1 MVHKKLTQEQK
12 TANIKQITKYN
23 MRKVIFFVT
32 LLFLGLN
39 VMAQDVSVSI
49 SDGIGDGEVKRRME
63 RGISDLLSEINR
75 ACAQERALRLDN
87 IDMALSGKRS
97 LQALWK
103 NLHFLC
109 EDNSIVERC
118 LTTAEGYAIRNIY
131 VEVNPMVQNYN
142 DEKERA
148 LTIRLTR
155 DGKIASIAMAASDA
169 VYGRIM
175 EQGLSVTDL
184 ERRAT
189 ILSFVENYRSFYD
202 EKDLASI
209 NRVFSEDAII
219 ITGTV
224 PMVKTGSSDMGSWSQ
239 NIKYTVQNK
248 AKYIKNLAA
257 NFKRNRYIKVTFSD
271 VEVVR
276 HPANPNYYGVT
287 LHQHWKSSNYEDD
300 GYLLL
305 IWEFRDGED
314 PLIHYRTWQPDR
326 IGKRSLSKDEI
337 INIMDFNIP
346 SIAQ

>member
-1 MVHKKLTQEQK
+1 MKRIFTLISLL
-12 TANIKQITKYN
+12 AIT
-23 MRKVIFFVT
+23 IWA
-32 LLFLGLN
+32 
-39 VMAQDVSVSI
+39 MAQDINMTIV
-49 SDGIGDGEVKRRME
+49 DGIQNTTVKNRME
-63 RGISDLLSEINR
+63 RGISKLLTEINQ
-75 ACAQERALRLDN
+75 ACAQERPLRLDG

-103 NLHFLC
+103 NLHFLI
-109 EDNSIVERC
+109 EDNTIVERC
-118 LTTAEGYAIRNIY
+118 LSSAEGYVIRNIY
-131 VEVNPMVQNYN
+131 TQVNPMIEGYN
-142 DEKERA
+142 DEPERA

-155 DGKIASIAMAASDA
+155 DGQIASVAMAASDA

-184 ERRAT
+184 ERRTT

-202 EKDLASI
+202 EKDLNSI
-209 NRVFSEDAII
+209 DRVFSDDAII

-224 PMVKTGSSDMGSWSQ
+224 PMQRNVSNDMGSWREQ
-239 NIKYTVQNK
+239 IKYKVQNK
-248 AKYIKNLAA
+248 PQYLNSLAA
-257 NFKRNRYIKVTFSD
+257 NFKRNKYIKVTFSD

-305 IWEFRDGED
+305 IWEFHDGQD
-314 PLIHYRTWQPDR
+314 PIIHYRTWQPDR
-326 IGKRSLSKDEI
+326 IGSHSLTKDEI

-346 SIAQ
+346 TLE

>member
-1 MVHKKLTQEQK
+1 MKRIFTLISLLT
-12 TANIKQITKYN
+12 IT
-23 MRKVIFFVT
+23 FWA
-32 LLFLGLN
+32 
-39 VMAQDVSVSI
+39 MAQDINMTIV
-49 SDGIGDGEVKRRME
+49 DGIQNTTVKNRME
-63 RGISDLLSEINR
+63 RGISKLLTEINQ
-75 ACAQERALRLDN
+75 ACAQERPLRLDG

-103 NLHFLC
+103 NLHFLI
-109 EDNSIVERC
+109 EDNTIVERC
-118 LTTAEGYAIRNIY
+118 LSSAEGYVIRNIY
-131 VEVNPMVQNYN
+131 TQVNPMIEGYN
-142 DEKERA
+142 DEPERA

-155 DGKIASIAMAASDA
+155 DGQIASVAMAASDA

-184 ERRAT
+184 ERRTT

-202 EKDLASI
+202 EKDLKSI
-209 NRVFSEDAII
+209 DRVFSDDAII

-224 PMVKTGSSDMGSWSQ
+224 PMQRNVSNDMGSWREQ
-239 NIKYTVQNK
+239 IKYKVQNK
-248 AKYIKNLAA
+248 PQYLNSLAA
-257 NFKRNRYIKVTFSD
+257 NFKRNKYIKVTFSD

-305 IWEFRDGED
+305 IWEFHDGQD
-314 PLIHYRTWQPDR
+314 PIIHYRTWQPDR
-326 IGKRSLSKDEI
+326 IGSHSLTKDEI

-346 SIAQ
+346 TLE

>member
-1 MVHKKLTQEQK
+1 
-12 TANIKQITKYN
+12 
-23 MRKVIFFVT
+23 MRRIAAIICFLSVT
-32 LLFLGLN
+32 LGA
-39 VMAQDVSVSI
+39 VAQDVNFSI
-49 SDGIGDGEVKRRME
+49 VDGIQNQTIKSRIE
-63 RGISDLLSEINR
+63 RGISQLLSEVNR
-75 ACAQERALRLDN
+75 ACAQERPLLLDN

-97 LQALWK
+97 LQALWQ

-109 EDNSIVERC
+109 EDNEIVERC
-118 LTTAEGYAIRNIY
+118 LTSAEGYVIRNIY
-131 VEVNPMVQNYN
+131 TQVNPMVEGYS
-142 DEKERA
+142 DEPERA

-155 DGKIASIAMAASDA
+155 DGQIASVAMAASDA

-184 ERRAT
+184 ERRTT

-202 EKDLASI
+202 EKDLQSI
-209 NRVFSEDAII
+209 DRVFSDDAII

-224 PMVKTGSSDMGSWSQ
+224 PMQRNVSSDMGSWREQ
-239 NIKYTVQNK
+239 IKYKVQNK
-248 AKYIKNLAA
+248 PQYLSSLAA
-257 NFKRNRYIKVTFSD
+257 NFKRNKYIKVTFSD

-305 IWEFRDGED
+305 IWEFNDGQD
-314 PLIHYRTWQPDR
+314 PIIHYRTWQPDK
-326 IGKRSLSKDEI
+326 IGAHSLTKDEI

-346 SIAQ
+346 TLN

>member
-1 MVHKKLTQEQK
+1 MKR
-12 TANIKQITKYN
+12 II
-23 MRKVIFFVT
+23 
-32 LLFLGLN
+32 LLISLLGLTWGLA
-39 VMAQDVSVSI
+39 AQDIKMTIV
-49 SDGIGDGEVKRRME
+49 DGIQNQTIKHRME
-63 RGISDLLSEINR
+63 RGISKLLSEINR
-75 ACAQERALRLDN
+75 ACAQERSLQLDG

-97 LQALWK
+97 LDALWK

-109 EDNSIVERC
+109 EDNQIVERC
-118 LTTAEGYAIRNIY
+118 LTSAEGYVIRNIY
-131 VEVNPMVQNYN
+131 TKVNPMIDGYN
-142 DEKERA
+142 DEPERA

-155 DGKIASIAMAASDA
+155 EGQIASVAMAASDA

-184 ERRAT
+184 ERRTT

-202 EKDLASI
+202 EKDLKSI
-209 NRVFSEDAII
+209 DRIFSDDAII

-224 PMVKTGSSDMGSWSQ
+224 PMQKNISNDMGSWREQ
-239 NIKYTVQNK
+239 IKYKVQNK
-248 AKYIKNLAA
+248 PQYLKSLAS
-257 NFKRNRYIKVTFSD
+257 NFQRNKYIKVTFSD

-305 IWEFRDGED
+305 IWEFQEGQD
-314 PLIHYRTWQPDR
+314 PIIHYRTWQPDR
-326 IGKRSLSKDEI
+326 IGSHSLTKDEI

-346 SIAQ
+346 TLE

>member
-1 MVHKKLTQEQK
+1 
-12 TANIKQITKYN
+12 
-23 MRKVIFFVT
+23 
-32 LLFLGLN
+32 
-39 VMAQDVSVSI
+39 
-49 SDGIGDGEVKRRME
+49 
-63 RGISDLLSEINR
+63 
-75 ACAQERALRLDN
+75 
-87 IDMALSGKRS
+87 MALSGKRS